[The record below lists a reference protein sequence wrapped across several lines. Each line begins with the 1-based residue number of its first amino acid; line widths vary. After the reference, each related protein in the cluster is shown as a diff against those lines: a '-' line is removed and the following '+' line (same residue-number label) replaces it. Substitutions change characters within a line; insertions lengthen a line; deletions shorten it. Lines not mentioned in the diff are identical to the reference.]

1 MLHAALN
8 GIVMFVYSTLL
19 IALNRGMLPKA
30 VRLGGLRFGAMI
42 WAVLFY
48 GGFSLF
54 LVFDQA
60 GELF

>member
-1 MLHAALN
+1 
-8 GIVMFVYSTLL
+8 MFVYSTLL